1 MADGR
6 ELDALWEQWKR
17 GRSLEAREDLLVA
30 YLPLVQGALSR
41 LRHALPAEA
50 GRQLADDLK
59 NAGVLGLMEAFE
71 HFREGHGASFPTF
84 ASHRIRGAMLDEL
97 RRQDWISKQRRQRW
111 KSLQAALRRAEQR
124 LGRGA
129 SEAELAGEAGMSVE
143 ALRQELLELGP
154 ASLVFLDGLEGGGE
168 DALGRFHHPILK
180 PSGPEELALR
190 QRTLERLAALIEA
203 LPENERLVVTLAAYE
218 ELSHKE
224 IARLLGISAPRVS
237 QIYAR
242 AVLRLQAGLQGQG
255 QQL

>member
-1 MADGR
+1 MAEGE
-6 ELDALWEQWKR
+6 ELGALWLRWR
-17 GRSLEAREDLLVA
+17 RDRSLEAREDLLVA

-71 HFREGHGASFPTF
+71 HYRDGQGAAFPTF
-84 ASHRIRGAMLDEL
+84 AAHRIRGAMLDEL
-97 RRQDWISKQRRQRW
+97 RRQDWISKQRRHRW
-111 KSLQAALRRAEQR
+111 KALQGALRQAEQR
-124 LGRGA
+124 LGRSA
-129 SEAELAGEAGMSVE
+129 SEAELAKEAGLSVE

-180 PSGPEELALR
+180 PRGPEELALR
-190 QRTLERLAALIEA
+190 HQTLERLARLIEA
-203 LPENERLVVTLAAYE
+203 LPENEKMVVTLAAYE

-224 IARLLGISAPRVS
+224 IARLLGVSAPRVS

-242 AVLRLQAGLQGQG
+242 AVLRLQAGLQGRA
-255 QQL
+255 